1 MINIMPTKG
10 TFKKI
15 MNSDL
20 WKYKK
25 YPILVGVLLSITGI
39 NLISILIKICS
50 AIQLLSN
57 HTLPKSFFY
66 ILLSLL
72 SPVILFIWSTAFD
85 IYNYWVRKTA
95 IMYYIIL
102 NSIVI
107 FTCQIMRIII
117 PLVVPITL
125 KIPISSEVTVSMVV
139 SLTRS
144 LIIIIS
150 FTPSVGAFLTLRNIV
165 GEKYNK
171 DAILNY
177 KVKKYLDLRRDKKFK
192 YDFSVVT
199 SLATGKVYTV
209 KEKDRTLHGF
219 ADGTTGTAKT
229 SSVLSQAICNDLDQK
244 VFNESHQRK
253 VCYDYLMQGDFMVL
267 RHFNDKSFSI
277 NYIQP
282 VLKNNPYQNKKLEK
296 IYNDLKFVSQTI
308 GLNCIAP
315 NAAFADEVY
324 EMASSRGFPVNRID
338 PILTNDNQQ
347 KTDFIGF
354 NPLYISPTLNGVA
367 RDVDITNKATI
378 FADVLQCLYE
388 ASGSGDAY
396 FISLNN
402 SVTIAICKL
411 LMLTF
416 AAIHK
421 RQPNPGDVQLCIND
435 FSLCEPYLKILT
447 DQYGDNGAPMNP
459 QQREIAEDRVR
470 YDIHTQQRNINC
482 GLWQDVYTL
491 IKNDL
496 LGPNR
501 DNMFDRANGLRLQIN
516 NFLNHPLIRR
526 VLCCDRTIDLD
537 KALAN
542 GEITVVNYAL
552 ELGKSVST
560 AFGLFY
566 LLSLS
571 KAVLRRP
578 GKEDSRT
585 LHMVYID
592 ELSFLLHPALE
603 EFFTIFR
610 QYRVGN
616 FVAFQTLDQ
625 MDKSQTTKY
634 LRGVLLGN
642 CAHQIVFGRVSPSEM
657 QIYESMG
664 GKINKPVEQTSTT
677 ETSMTAENPSYSYST
692 RQTEQLGNLIEG
704 HEIRNRDFQ
713 EVTFFTV
720 NDNSPVPP
728 FAGKVHFLDSKK
740 RKGHP
745 ICHYDWE
752 CFMSDIAP
760 SEDTGCPISSDSDI
774 QALATVI
781 NKTENGKKNPRFSSS
796 GILCHAPA
804 NSENDDHENSINKI
818 SSSDSMEHLAPLC
831 SVHKSQ

>member
-1 MINIMPTKG
+1 MFSEK
-10 TFKKI
+10 FLKI
-15 MNSDL
+15 HVKEIKNMDF
-20 WKYKK
+20 WKYRK
-25 YPILVGVLLSITGI
+25 YPILIGVLLSILGV
-39 NLISILIKICS
+39 NLITIIGRELS
-50 AIQLLSN
+50 AIRLIST
-57 HTLPKSFFY
+57 HALPKSFLY
-66 ILLSLL
+66 LLFSLI
-72 SPVILFIWSTAFD
+72 SPVIIFIWSTAFD
-85 IYNYWVRKTA
+85 VYNYWIRKAA
-95 IMYYIIL
+95 IMYFVIL
-102 NSIVI
+102 NSIII
-107 FTCQIMRIII
+107 FSCQVMRLII
-117 PLVVPITL
+117 PLVTPLTL
-125 KIPISSEVTVSMVV
+125 RIPISSEVTVPMVI
-139 SLTRS
+139 SLTRT
-144 LIIIIS
+144 IIVLFS
-150 FTPSVGAFLTLRNIV
+150 FIPSVGAFLMLRNIV
-165 GEKYNK
+165 GEKYNR
-171 DAILNY
+171 DAILKY
-177 KVKKYLDLRRDKKFK
+177 KIMKYLDLRKNKKYK

-199 SLATGKVYTV
+199 NLATGKVYTV

-229 SSVLSQAICNDLDQK
+229 SSVLSQAICDDLDQK
-244 VFNESHQRK
+244 VFNENHQRRM
-253 VCYDYLMQGDFMVL
+253 CYEYLSHGDFKTT
-267 RHFNDKSFSI
+267 HYFNDITFSI

-282 VLKNNPYQNKKLEK
+282 VCKKDQNSSKKLEK
-296 IYNDLKFVSQTI
+296 TYHDLKYVSQTI
-308 GLNCIAP
+308 GINCIAP

-338 PILTNDNQQ
+338 PILTAGNQQ

-354 NPLYISPTLNGVA
+354 NPLYISPSLSGVA

-416 AAIHK
+416 SVIHR

-435 FSLCEPYLKILT
+435 FSLCEPYLKVLT
-447 DQYGDNGAPMNP
+447 DQFGDNGNP
-459 QQREIAEDRVR
+459 INSQQREIAEDRVR

-526 VLCCDRTIDLD
+526 VLCCDKTIDLD
-537 KALAN
+537 KALEN
-542 GEITVVNYAL
+542 GEITIVNYAL

-664 GKINKPVEQTSTT
+664 GKISKPIEQTSIS

-713 EVTFFTV
+713 EVTFYTV

-745 ICHYDWE
+745 IIHFNWE
-752 CFMSDIAP
+752 PFMSGLDLSNEEDIKRP
-760 SEDTGCPISSDSDI
+760 DGLEV
-774 QALATVI
+774 QALASVTNSSGRSI
-781 NKTENGKKNPRFSSS
+781 KKPLFSSS
-796 GILCHAPA
+796 GILDQASPTEESSGSR
-804 NSENDDHENSINKI
+804 NIKPPSPDDSGYLEPIC
-818 SSSDSMEHLAPLC
+818 M
-831 SVHKSQ
+831 VHKAP

>member
-1 MINIMPTKG
+1 MISLKPLKG
-10 TFKKI
+10 NLKEIK
-15 MNSDL
+15 NSDI

-25 YPILVGVLLSITGI
+25 FPILVGALLSITGI
-39 NLISILIKICS
+39 NLFIIFIRGCS
-50 AIQLLSN
+50 AIHLLSS
-57 HTLPKSFFY
+57 HGLPKSFFY
-66 ILLSLL
+66 VLLSLL
-72 SPVILFIWSTAFD
+72 SPVILFVWSTAFD
-85 IYNYWVRKTA
+85 VYNYWIRKKA
-95 IMYYIIL
+95 IIYYIIL
-102 NSIVI
+102 NSIII
-107 FTCQIMRIII
+107 FTCQIMRLTI
-117 PLVVPITL
+117 PLVVPLTL
-125 KIPISSEVTVSMVV
+125 QIPISNEVTVSMVV
-139 SLTRS
+139 SLTRF
-144 LIIIIS
+144 IIIIFS
-150 FTPSVGAFLTLRNIV
+150 CTPSVGTFLMLRNIV
-165 GEKYNK
+165 GEKYNM

-177 KVKKYLDLRRDKKFK
+177 KVKKYLDLRKEKKFK

-199 SLATGKVYTV
+199 NLATGKVYTV

-229 SSVLSQAICNDLDQK
+229 SSVLSQAICDDLDQK
-244 VFNESHQRK
+244 VFNENYQRRA
-253 VCYDYLMQGDFMVL
+253 CYDYLLQGEFKVN
-267 RHFNDKSFSI
+267 RYFTDKSFSI

-282 VLKNNPYQNKKLEK
+282 VIKNNSHQNKKLKK

-416 AAIHK
+416 SVLHK

-435 FSLCEPYLKILT
+435 FSLCEPYLKVLT
-447 DQYGDNGAPMNP
+447 DQFGDNGNPMNA

-470 YDIHTQQRNINC
+470 YDIQTQQRNINC

-542 GEITVVNYAL
+542 GEITVVNYVL

-664 GKINKPVEQTSTT
+664 GKVNKPVEQTSIS

-745 ICHYDWE
+745 ICHFDWE
-752 CFMSDIAP
+752 RFMSDVAP
-760 SEDTGCPISSDSDI
+760 TGDTGFPPSGLKV
-774 QALATVI
+774 QAVATVI
-781 NKTENGKKNPRFSSS
+781 HNTEYTKKNPRFSSC
-796 GILCHAPA
+796 GILCHAQA
-804 NSENDDHENSINKI
+804 NCENDDHSNRNSET
-818 SSSDSMEHLAPLC
+818 SPPDSIKHLDSLC
-831 SVHKSQ
+831 TVHKSL